1 MNKKYK
7 ILIFDMDG
15 TIAYTDEMIIHTFSD
30 LYDMYNPSAKKSRE
44 ELLYFSGP
52 PLKVTLPQEFPN
64 LDFDFIHNE
73 FIRIS
78 TPYYEKYVELFP
90 FELET
95 FKALKDKGYL
105 LAVVTNK
112 GHEKAQYVLDKL
124 GLNEYISILIGGG
137 DVSEMKPHPEGINKV
152 LETFNIKKEEALY
165 IGDNDIDY
173 LTASNAGVDSMI
185 CSWGPRKLNVLDKA
199 TYVVDSYLSIKEIL
213 C

>member
-1 MNKKYK
+1 MNSKYK
-7 ILIFDMDG
+7 LLIFDMDG
-15 TIAYTDEMIIHTFSD
+15 TIAYTDEMIIHTFID
-30 LYDMYNPSAKKSRE
+30 LYDMYNPSAKKSKE

-64 LDFDFIHNE
+64 LDFDFIHSE

-90 FELET
+90 HELEVI
-95 FKALKDKGYL
+95 KKLKELGYL

-124 GLNEYISILIGGG
+124 GLSPYFSLLIGGG
-137 DVSEMKPHPEGINKV
+137 DVREMKPAPEGINKV
-152 LETFNIKKEEALY
+152 LETFNVNKEEALY

-173 LTASNAGVDSMI
+173 ITASNAGVDSMI
-185 CSWGPRKLNVLDKA
+185 CSWGPRKLNVLDQCN
-199 TYVVDSYLSIKEIL
+199 YVVSSYLAIKEIL